1 MLAENL
7 KAIMQEKGV
16 TVTALAHNTGM
27 AKSSI
32 SQYLSGK
39 NTPSQERIQRMADA
53 LCCSVADLTQG
64 KEPAAPQGVT
74 TLTCKQAAQL
84 IHKHESFVRLGLQ
97 NGTLP
102 FGYAVKTSAQWSY
115 FISAAKFSEFTGIPV
130 AEN

>member
-16 TVTALAHNTGM
+16 TVTALAKNIGV

-39 NTPSQERIQRMADA
+39 NTPPQVRVQAMADA
-53 LCCSVADLTQG
+53 LCCSVEDLTQG
-64 KEPAAPQGVT
+64 KEPEVPQGVT

-84 IHKHESFVRLGLQ
+84 MHKHESFVRMGLQ
-97 NGTLP
+97 NKTLP
-102 FGYAVKTSAQWSY
+102 FGYAVKTSGRWSY
-115 FISAAKFSEFTGIPV
+115 FISAAKFSEFTGIRTV
-130 AEN
+130 